1 MEQKINHKMKQNKI
15 RTVIFVISTVL
26 LLIGGLILAIR
37 LGSVHLGFS
46 DIYNSIFN
54 YNGSLNLML
63 IRDGRIPRALS
74 VLFTGGILG
83 VTGAM
88 LQGVT
93 RNPIAEPSIL
103 GISQGA
109 TLVIA
114 IFYAAGI
121 AVTTENVMIA
131 SLIGAVLTGIIVLGF
146 ISKKANNNSVAKILL
161 AGTAMSTF
169 FISLTTVVGLLS
181 NQSQMIGFWVSG
193 GFRNSTWADFKLVF
207 VVGIIGLVIAMLLS
221 PKINILNLGDDVA
234 IGLGEN
240 PARIRL
246 ITFLIMIPM
255 CAAAVAVGK
264 NIAFVGLIVPQI
276 VRKILGEDYRKNIPC
291 SFLLGAVLLTF
302 ADIAARMLFAPYET
316 PIGVFTALIGLPFFI
331 SVARKE
337 RG

>member
-1 MEQKINHKMKQNKI
+1 MKQSSK
-15 RTVIFVISTVL
+15 RLSIFLICSL
-26 LLIGGLILAIR
+26 LLLVVGLVLAVR
-37 LGSVHLGFS
+37 LGSVHIAFS
-46 DIYNSIFN
+46 DIFNSIFN
-54 YNGSLNLML
+54 YSENLELML
-63 IRDGRIPRALS
+63 VRDVRIPRALS
-74 VLFTGGILG
+74 VLMTGGILG

-88 LQGVT
+88 IQGVT

-103 GISQGA
+103 GVSQGA

-121 AVTTENVMIA
+121 GITTKNVMIA
-131 SLIGAVLTGIIVLGF
+131 SFIGALITGLIVLGF
-146 ISKKANNNSVAKILL
+146 ISKKANNNSIAKILL

-169 FISLTTVVGLLS
+169 FISLTTVIGLLT

-193 GFRNSTWADFKLVF
+193 GFRNATWADFKLVF
-207 VVGIIGLVIAMLLS
+207 IVGIIGLIITMILS

-234 IGLGEN
+234 IGLGES
-240 PARIRL
+240 PEKIRF
-246 ITFLIMIPM
+246 ITLMVMIPM
-255 CAAAVAVGK
+255 IAAAVAVGK
-264 NIAFVGLIVPQI
+264 NIAFVGLIIPQV

-302 ADIAARMLFAPYET
+302 ADILARMLFNPYET
-316 PIGVFTALIGLPFFI
+316 PIGVFTAIIGIPFFI